1 MGLKVR
7 MGPENKPT
15 IFFAKKLNSFEE
27 LVDVAHCWNADFRQ
41 LSNELFKS
49 EFFQAQVGNMLITNA
64 HFGCAVDQRGGVPEG
79 LRSFAIPQIDCSELR
94 FFGHSVCEGVLLS
107 FPTHGEIQA
116 YNRPGFNILSFSLP
130 EDYLEQLFEQHS
142 GLGLPLN
149 NVLGVGETIIPAS
162 TKRLD
167 ALRHSLN
174 QMQLVLQNNSEPASQ
189 IAVCEQLHAQIL
201 ISLLNIISGIILQP
215 PVSARGSRLTVDQ
228 ALEYIND
235 RAIAVVTI
243 PELCVVT
250 GVSERTLQNHFK
262 RELGMTPKVYMTGQR
277 LNGVHRQLW
286 GADSK
291 KTRIVDVANTWGFWH
306 MGQFAA
312 DYRKLNGE
320 LPSETLRRNN

>member
-1 MGLKVR
+1 MML
-7 MGPENKPT
+7 EIKPT
-15 IFFAKKLNSFEE
+15 IYFANQLDSFEE
-27 LVDVAHCWNADFRQ
+27 LVDIAHYWNTDFRQ
-41 LSNELFKS
+41 LSSELFKS

-64 HFGCAVDQRGGVPEG
+64 RFGCSVDQRGGVPEG
-79 LRSFAIPQIDCSELR
+79 LRSFALPQTDCSELR
-94 FFGHSVCEGVLLS
+94 FFGHSVCEGALLS

-116 YNRPGFNILSFSLP
+116 FNRPGFNMLTVSVP

-142 GLGLPLN
+142 GLPLN

-174 QMQLVLQNNSEPASQ
+174 QMQAVILGNSEPASQ
-189 IAVCEQLHAQIL
+189 LALCEQLHAQIL
-201 ISLLNIISGIILQP
+201 LSLLNIISGIIHQP
-215 PVSARGSRLTVDQ
+215 PVSARGSRLTVDR

-235 RAIAVVTI
+235 RAIAVVTV
-243 PELCVVT
+243 PELCAVT

-286 GADSK
+286 KADAE
-291 KTRIVDVANTWGFWH
+291 KTLIVDVANTWGFWH